1 MKNLFIIIASML
13 VASGAF
19 ALEDSKTIA
28 VDDNAAGTTNAVT
41 DSHRFVGTLES
52 IFIDIVAGSTNTI
65 TIATPSE
72 TLLTATAVT
81 ADAVYAVRYP
91 VSDAAGSAIADVYTK
106 RILANEKITVTVV
119 SGSVAA
125 NTVKVEVKTTSKK

>member
-1 MKNLFIIIASML
+1 MKNLFVIIAAML

-19 ALEDSKTIA
+19 ALEDRLTIP
-28 VDDNAAGTTNAVT
+28 VEDNAAGSTNVVT

-65 TIATPSE
+65 TVSTPSE
-72 TLLTATAVT
+72 TLLTATDVI

-91 VSDAAGSAIADVYTK
+91 VSNAAGAAISDVYTK
-106 RILANEKITVTVV
+106 RVLANEKITVTIV